1 VATNGEPRGAVGQKT
16 YDDVQALVDSGMKKT
31 EAFAKVA
38 GYTGRSPGTVATAYY
53 RVARVTP
60 GSGVKTRPRKKA
72 SAASSNGRAARA
84 AQTTKGLVADVER
97 AVAALVKH
105 TEQLERELAQAKSDA
120 QAYRQIQKLMK

>member
-1 VATNGEPRGAVGQKT
+1 
-16 YDDVQALVDSGMKKT
+16 MKKT

-38 GYTGRSPGTVATAYY
+38 QNSGRSAATVATAYY

-72 SAASSNGRAARA
+72 RAASSNGRAARA

-105 TEQLERELAQAKSDA
+105 AEQFERELAQARSDA